1 HWYPAMKNVF
11 PEYTTTQVTSSG
23 CKPVLK
29 TKGPERCT
37 QLIEWAYNEL
47 VTNYHFDKILISARW
62 VKDDVR
68 KLKDTVNFLSN
79 HAGEV
84 IILGPTIEYN
94 VAPPRLLA
102 KGATRE
108 EISSKNNYDKI
119 KLYDQLLIE
128 SVAGSAA
135 SYISV
140 LDAVCPSKDECIL
153 IASDNTP
160 IQFDREH
167 FTSEGAIQVMKSI
180 GHMID
185 NHNQ

>member
-1 HWYPAMKNVF
+1 MKNVF

-29 TKGPERCT
+29 TKGPDRCT

-47 VTNYHFDKILISARW
+47 VTNYHFDKVLISAQW
-62 VKDDVR
+62 VKDDV
-68 KLKDTVNFLSN
+68 KQLKDTVNFLSN

-84 IILGPTIEYN
+84 IVLGPTIEYN

-119 KLYDQLLIE
+119 KSYDRLLVE
-128 SVAGSAA
+128 SIGSDA

-140 LDAVCPSKDECIL
+140 LDAVCPSRDECIL
-153 IASDNTP
+153 TTSDNTP
-160 IQFDREH
+160 LQFDYGH
-167 FTSEGAIQVMKSI
+167 LTSEGATHIMKSI
-180 GHMID
+180 AQMID
-185 NHNQ
+185 SHNS